1 MVDVRDVTPLH
12 SIVPIRKR
20 EPLAERNPP
29 RKNPQ
34 QTPPEPESGE
44 GNDPHIDEYA

>member
-1 MVDVRDVTPLH
+1 MVDVRDVNPLH

-29 RKNPQ
+29 RKSPQ
-34 QTPPEPESGE
+34 QRKPEPESGE
-44 GNDPHIDEYA
+44 DKDPHIDEYA

>member
-1 MVDVRDVTPLH
+1 MIDVREINPLH
-12 SIVPIRKR
+12 SVVPIRKR

-34 QTPPEPESGE
+34 QKKSEPESGDDK
-44 GNDPHIDEYA
+44 DPRIDEYA